1 MTGVLRHA
9 GGRAALT
16 LRPVVALALLTGC
29 TSSGPG
35 DGAAQQTSSSTAAS
49 QAAAAVD
56 TLAEAL
62 NRIA

>member
-1 MTGVLRHA
+1 M
-9 GGRAALT
+9 
-16 LRPVVALALLTGC
+16 VALALLTGC